1 MKGWKTWLG
10 MSLVAVGTAMKAFEG
25 AVPEL
30 AVFSELLI
38 GLGAALG
45 GVGIAHKIEKAKG

>member
-10 MSLVAVGTAMKAFEG
+10 TSLIAIGSAMKAFEG

-30 AVFSELLI
+30 SAISVLLI
-38 GLGAALG
+38 GLGAALTG
-45 GVGIAHKIEKAKG
+45 IGIAHKVEKAKG